1 MASKKDFRGKKPEN
15 AIEANAVEAFLDNAP
30 QGEKQPL
37 QADNSPTLPAAP
49 AEEKATYK
57 PTPRR
62 KPDLVID
69 QRRGKGIH
77 LLTTITLY
85 EYLKQVAWEN
95 KQSVNDYINMLIEN
109 DKEAKEREE
118 K

>member
-15 AIEANAVEAFLDNAP
+15 AIEANAVEAFLGNAP
-30 QGEKQPL
+30 QEEEQPVK
-37 QADNSPTLPAAP
+37 AKKSPALP
-49 AEEKATYK
+49 AEEKTTYK
-57 PTPRR
+57 PTPKR

-69 QRRGKGIH
+69 QRRNKGIH
-77 LLTTITLY
+77 FLTTVTLY

-95 KQSVNDYINMLIEN
+95 KQSVNDYINMLIEK
-109 DKEAKEREE
+109 DKTEREG

>member
-1 MASKKDFRGKKPEN
+1 MASKKDFRGKKPAN
-15 AIEANAVEAFLDNAP
+15 AIEANAVEAFLDSAP
-30 QGEKQPL
+30 QGKAEQPVKEKK
-37 QADNSPTLPAAP
+37 APTLPAE
-49 AEEKATYK
+49 EEKTTYK
-57 PTPRR
+57 PTPKR

-69 QRRGKGIH
+69 QRRNKGIH
-77 LLTTITLY
+77 FLTTVTLF

-109 DKEAKEREE
+109 DKAEREG